1 MDHYSIENV
10 GPGTWENGS
19 TFFRHPVLD
28 ESGECVG
35 LVVAT
40 LDANR
45 PDDDDRRQWIA
56 DRLNMMV
63 ADSGAEVV
71 RRAIEESRLQV

>member
-1 MDHYSIENV
+1 MSYSIENI
-10 GPGTWENGS
+10 GPGHWERGS

-28 ESGECVG
+28 EHGECVG
-35 LVVAT
+35 LVVTT

-63 ADSGAEVV
+63 ADGGAEVV
-71 RRAIEESRLQV
+71 RQAIKESRLQV